1 MVSIGRMMLMADKGL
16 EGHVALITG
25 SGGGIG
31 QATAMA
37 FAERGA
43 SIVGVGRHSD
53 VSGQMQAV
61 VEASGGRYVHV
72 VGDVRDEQT
81 ADVATAVAIER
92 FGHIDTLVNNAGVG
106 MYADFVDSTTKGYDE
121 IMDINMKGTFLFSR
135 AVVPHMMARKSG
147 LLVQIASQA
156 GIQGF
161 PREAIYCASKHAQ
174 VGFSRALRRE
184 LQPHGIKVGVICPAA
199 VRTKFALGRGRDEGL
214 LSQADH
220 FLRAEDV
227 AATVVFMATQD
238 SGSRVTEV
246 GMMSLGEAL

>member
-1 MVSIGRMMLMADKGL
+1 MSERVL
-16 EGHVALITG
+16 EGHVALVTG
-25 SGGGIG
+25 AGGGIG
-31 QATAMA
+31 RATVLA

-43 SIVGVGRHSD
+43 SVVGVSRRADEGGALRA
-53 VSGQMQAV
+53 AV
-61 VEASGGRYVHV
+61 DAAGGRYVHV
-72 VGDVRDEQT
+72 VGDVRDQDTVERST
-81 ADVATAVAIER
+81 SAATGE

-106 MYADFVDSTTKGYDE
+106 MYADFVDATVEEYDE
-121 IMDINMKGTFLFSR
+121 IMDVNMKGTFLFTS
-135 AVVPHMMARKSG
+135 AVVPHMIARKTG

-199 VRTKFALGRGRDEGL
+199 VRTNFALGRGRDEEF
-214 LSQADH
+214 LSHADY

-227 AATVVFMATQD
+227 AGTVLFMATQEA
-238 SGSRVTEV
+238 GSRVTEV
-246 GMMSLGEAL
+246 GMISLGEAL